1 MFAHE
6 RREAILNILNTE
18 GKVVVK
24 DICARFQVTE
34 DCIRK
39 DLKILENDSLLKR
52 TYGGAVPV
60 RKMAHIDNI
69 ESRMHSDIELKSVIA
84 KKAFDIIEE
93 DDTIFLDI
101 SSINILLAEM
111 LAKSFKKVTVITNM
125 LDVLVALNSVNNSIK
140 VISLGGV
147 LNKEYNGFTGFMT
160 IENIASYRL
169 SKSFIGSIG
178 VNVFDRSITT
188 GDIDDGNTK
197 KALIK
202 NSQKTYLV
210 MENSKFYFDGTYK
223 FAALEDINAIIT
235 EEAPKK
241 EIIKALSKTGTVII

>member
-39 DLKILENDSLLKR
+39 DLKALENSLLLKR
-52 TYGGAVPV
+52 TYGGAIPI
-60 RKMAHIDNI
+60 RKMAHMENI
-69 ESRMHSDIELKSVIA
+69 ENRMQSDIETKSIIA
-84 KKAFDIIEE
+84 KKAFDTIE
-93 DDTIFLDI
+93 DDETIFLDI

-111 LAKSFKKVTVITNM
+111 LAKSSKKITVITNM
-125 LDVLVALNSVNNSIK
+125 LDILSALNSVNNNIK
-140 VISLGGV
+140 VISLGGL
-147 LNKEYNGFTGFMT
+147 LNKEYNGFTGFMA
-160 IENIASYRL
+160 IENIINFRL
-169 SKSFIGSIG
+169 SKSFIGSCG
-178 VNVFDRSITT
+178 VNIFDESITT
-188 GDIDDGNTK
+188 ADVEDGNTK

-202 NSQKTYLV
+202 NSQKIFLV

-223 FAALEDINAIIT
+223 FATLDDINAIIT
-235 EEAPKK
+235 EDTPSKD
-241 EIIKALSKTGTVII
+241 IIKVLNKTGIVIM